1 MESMYIRKTVIFSEV
16 FIIIVVCFPY
26 FRYDVHPDVPLG
38 IKGIVAAIY
47 EPPQVFIQFFYIV
60 TTSCHYKCYSNYFI
74 VFIFRNLHV
83 TRYAC
88 CPIQTSPLWIS
99 WQLS

>member
-1 MESMYIRKTVIFSEV
+1 MYIRKTVIFSEV

-47 EPPQVFIQFFYIV
+47 EPPQVFI
-60 TTSCHYKCYSNYFI
+60 
-74 VFIFRNLHV
+74 
-83 TRYAC
+83 
-88 CPIQTSPLWIS
+88 
-99 WQLS
+99 